1 MSATGMAP
9 LIRVLVADDHPVLRS
24 GVIGLIQAEA
34 DMRVVAEAGD
44 GRAAVEAFRASHPDV
59 VVMDLQ
65 MPQMDGVEAI
75 VAIRA
80 QAPQARIIVLTM
92 HAGDVQAVRALK
104 SGAAGFVVKSS
115 LRRELI
121 DAIRLVHAGERHVPA
136 DVAIEIAKHI
146 GDETLSERELAV
158 LALVAEGTPNRGI
171 AVQLA
176 MSEET
181 VKGHM
186 KRILAKLSA
195 QDRTHAV
202 AIAIRRGM
210 LTL

>member
-121 DAIRLVHAGERHVPA
+121 DAIRLVHA
-136 DVAIEIAKHI
+136 KHI